1 MTTVGEVNI
10 HPAFIPV
17 WNRIKERGKY
27 SPWAYTEY
35 WPHEWDHGHMVQYG
49 DGRSDNAFLRGSNLE
64 EAAEELADNVLNC
77 RKGRHNGH
85 IKNEH
90 NHEDAK
96 KAFSVAMEQLE
107 NTQYDREAAY
117 YTWLKWARDTLRTN
131 PPAMLMLPDTDG
143 NWKMGTLNHNL
154 DLNITDIPNE
164 IMGDVMAHPRGMDGF
179 IETEL
184 GYQLEQ
190 ETDNDESN

>member
-1 MTTVGEVNI
+1 
-10 HPAFIPV
+10 
-17 WNRIKERGKY
+17 
-27 SPWAYTEY
+27 
-35 WPHEWDHGHMVQYG
+35 MVQYG

-107 NTQYDREAAY
+107 TKQFDREAAY